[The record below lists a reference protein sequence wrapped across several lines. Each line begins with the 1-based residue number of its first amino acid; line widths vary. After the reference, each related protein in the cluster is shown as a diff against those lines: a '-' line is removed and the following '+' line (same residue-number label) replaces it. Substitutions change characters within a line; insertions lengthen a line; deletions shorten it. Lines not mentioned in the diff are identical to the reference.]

1 MFNRTPTS
9 HWGLLRTYRKDSAR
23 ITLILQISLTI
34 IALYSN
40 RMSMSLTTLVSEL
53 QKQIENFDPIQNVIY
68 GIVLILAIVFSDK
81 IPLSYRTF
89 LDSTVGRIVAVL
101 IVVLSCI
108 YVGPLY
114 GVLAVLAVLLIL
126 SGRPVV
132 SEEGFFDVQI
142 KKDTIGNN
150 WLVESV
156 LSENPNKINTD
167 VVRNSENQLTNDV
180 IGRRWHSERVM
191 GENPN
196 RISTTAV
203 ITPIVSDET

>member
-1 MFNRTPTS
+1 
-9 HWGLLRTYRKDSAR
+9 
-23 ITLILQISLTI
+23 
-34 IALYSN
+34 
-40 RMSMSLTTLVSEL
+40 MSLTTLVSEL